1 MIKSEYDGLFSCLNI
16 IYCLIIFLYN
26 FANYQKYIFFCELQF
41 VIPLIFGGYE
51 KKERRNS
58 KLQLDIRVRST
69 EKLLETRHITTYLP
83 RQGHK

>member
-1 MIKSEYDGLFSCLNI
+1 MFRYYILLNNFYI
-16 IYCLIIFLYN
+16 ILRTTKKKI
-26 FANYQKYIFFCELQF
+26 FCELQF
-41 VIPLIFGGYE
+41 VIPLISGGYE

-69 EKLLETRHITTYLP
+69 EKLLEPRHITTYLP